1 MLQKRSWKV
10 IKGVLSLDWCKQDP
24 TLLLSSGKDN
34 STFLWNPIE
43 GIKLESIQL
52 QQIGHLKPSLPQLL
66 LIFLP
71 LHHLMVKLL
80 FKPFKTPHLL
90 CPLKSPQLTT
100 MNFGVNYQLLRP
112 SNRYLKS
119 NKHLIGLKIQATFH
133 LDLVQNW

>member
-43 GIKLESIQL
+43 GIKLGEYPTTANWAFET
-52 QQIGHLKPSLPQLL
+52 KFAQLL

-112 SNRYLKS
+112 SSRYLKS

-133 LDLVQNW
+133 LDLV